1 MKQRASLLAIMSIL
15 LGARATALSFPD
27 RSVSP
32 SQQFIIYG
40 ADAPLRGA
48 VSELAERTKAN
59 LLALRRQPDRWMTP
73 VVINLQSPEPDRPE
87 TPPAGLRFSRPW
99 FGLNC

>member
-1 MKQRASLLAIMSIL
+1 MKQRASLLAIVSIL
-15 LGARATALSFPD
+15 LGAQATALSFPE

-48 VSELAERTKAN
+48 VSELAEKTKAN
-59 LLALRRQPDRWMTP
+59 LLALLRQPDRWMTP
-73 VVINLQSPEPDRPE
+73 LVINLQSPEADRPE
-87 TPPAGLRFSRPW
+87 IPPAALRFSQTG
-99 FGLNC
+99 FG